1 MVREKFHVKQLIQVC
16 YDMTGKKTENREVNS
31 IIECAG
37 ELKCDNLLIITWDQ
51 EDIKEKDGKSIC
63 VIPFYKWCRDFW
75 HAGY

>member
-1 MVREKFHVKQLIQVC
+1 MWQIMGRGQHRH
-16 YDMTGKKTENREVNS
+16 MTGKKTENREVNS

-75 HAGY
+75 HVGY